1 MSERH
6 ANDITTS
13 AFMDPAGASHQ
24 ALTVTA
30 PDAIHIKDEED
41 EGPKLK
47 LLSLMDSK
55 LQVFR
60 AAFLGDLEP
69 ELQQLQNEISIVA
82 RDNTLLTKEVAKLN
96 AKNTALEDELK
107 QARPFL
113 DAATHERQI
122 LRDKLRT
129 IEQEHDSISIDLD
142 ASKQDLAHSAKRL
155 MESQAEAAILRSRK
169 EDLVKKNKK
178 RQKELEDERA
188 ALAVEVV
195 TLKNLNDDLNRA
207 NACLQGFIER
217 ERHTFAQ
224 CLEKNRTLNL
234 ESAKVCANLALAV
247 CCLGR
252 RSYSLNDLFQL
263 LDDCQLSKQDIDHI
277 RKGSS
282 HFGPYVRLSALITS
296 DASETASTPK
306 RSYSD
311 ANTNEEALR
320 TKQPRL
326 RTPSNQ
332 LTLVPVPSARQS
344 SPRTSAQEGGETD
357 DDEEGEI
364 TQEDKETITVQPTP
378 RTRSKK
384 PARS

>member
-207 NACLQGFIER
+207 NGAY
-217 ERHTFAQ
+217 
-224 CLEKNRTLNL
+224 
-234 ESAKVCANLALAV
+234 KV
-247 CCLGR
+247 
-252 RSYSLNDLFQL
+252 SLNAR
-263 LDDCQLSKQDIDHI
+263 DIPLHN
-277 RKGSS
+277 
-282 HFGPYVRLSALITS
+282 V
-296 DASETASTPK
+296 
-306 RSYSD
+306 
-311 ANTNEEALR
+311 
-320 TKQPRL
+320 
-326 RTPSNQ
+326 
-332 LTLVPVPSARQS
+332 
-344 SPRTSAQEGGETD
+344 
-357 DDEEGEI
+357 
-364 TQEDKETITVQPTP
+364 
-378 RTRSKK
+378 
-384 PARS
+384 